1 MRHDAF
7 CRTVVLLAAHS
18 EKDGAMGVILNRP
31 LRKKLG
37 QGNHALAAAGL
48 GHLPLYEGGP
58 VQEEKLLLAG
68 WHWSA
73 GGENFHLH
81 FGLSKERV
89 LDIAQSDPGIHLRG
103 FLGHSGWGP
112 KQLENELS
120 NHAWVFAPMEAKL
133 LEKVDGTELWL
144 ALLGKYHPELRLLA
158 EAPDSPDFN

>member
-31 LRKKLG
+31 LRQTIG
-37 QGNHALAAAGL
+37 QGNPALAAAGL
-48 GHLPLYEGGP
+48 SRLPLYEGGP
-58 VQEEKLLLAG
+58 VEEKKLILAG
-68 WHWSA
+68 WHWS
-73 GGENFHLH
+73 GDGQNFHLH

-89 LDIAQSDPGIHLRG
+89 LDIARSDPGIHLRA
-103 FLGHSGWGP
+103 FLGHAGWSP

-120 NHAWVFAPMEAKL
+120 NHAWVFAPMDSQL
-133 LEKVDGTELWL
+133 LGEYDGPDLWL